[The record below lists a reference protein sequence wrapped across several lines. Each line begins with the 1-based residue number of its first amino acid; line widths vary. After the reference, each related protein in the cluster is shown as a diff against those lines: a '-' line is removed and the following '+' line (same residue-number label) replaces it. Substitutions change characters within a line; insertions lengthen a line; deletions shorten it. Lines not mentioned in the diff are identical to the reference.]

1 MYTVTTDDASQP
13 QLDALPTPALAPFAE
28 LRTMLEITP
37 WNGDPYNRFKPD
49 SPMRTCA
56 FGPNT
61 EGMVTY
67 LILEDQ
73 RRVDLLTIVWMD

>member
-1 MYTVTTDDASQP
+1 MYSVTTDDESEP
-13 QLDALPTPALAPFAE
+13 QLAALPPSALAPFAE

-37 WNGDPYNRFKPD
+37 WNGNPYNKFKPD

-73 RRVDLLTIVWMD
+73 RRVDLLNIVWID